1 MKLQTERDCVK
12 YSLMAEV
19 RMTCTQVSVK
29 IKSDDV
35 MLIDTILFFFF
46 AALDTIDEMKREHH
60 HDLFHVCPDFLRALD
75 WSIYR
80 LVLSK

>member
-35 MLIDTILFFFF
+35 MLIDTILFFRFSGVGNYRR
-46 AALDTIDEMKREHH
+46 DEKGT
-60 HDLFHVCPDFLRALD
+60 PP
-75 WSIYR
+75 R
-80 LVLSK
+80 LVPCLPRLSPGP